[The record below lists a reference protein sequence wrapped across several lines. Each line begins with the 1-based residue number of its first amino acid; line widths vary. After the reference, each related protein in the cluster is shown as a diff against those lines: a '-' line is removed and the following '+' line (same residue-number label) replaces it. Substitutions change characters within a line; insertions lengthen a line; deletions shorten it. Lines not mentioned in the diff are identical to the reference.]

1 MEPGEL
7 LRGTT
12 HPSLKEAWEVARAES
27 FAPRSQAG
35 PGNIMLA
42 AE

>member
-12 HPSLKEAWEVARAES
+12 HPSLKEAWDVASAES
-27 FAPRSQAG
+27 FAPLGQSG